1 MGVLPIDWVLKPMAA
16 YKNTADMI
24 SIITNESA
32 SYPFIPNY
40 LTPSVTQPSLAALIY
55 LPDNFTIDYG
65 IAFQWTGLPEVW
77 TMYPPASATNTELC
91 STLNGTT
98 TTYWDNS
105 SNIGTGNVGNQFS
118 NSPLAPGFSSPTLT
132 LTQITAGNRSCAE
145 SALVSV
151 SSTWINGLICVQ
163 Q

>member
-1 MGVLPIDWVLKPMAA
+1 MAA

-65 IAFQWTGLPEVW
+65 IAFQWTGLSEVW

-132 LTQITAGNRSCAE
+132 LTQITTGNRSCAE